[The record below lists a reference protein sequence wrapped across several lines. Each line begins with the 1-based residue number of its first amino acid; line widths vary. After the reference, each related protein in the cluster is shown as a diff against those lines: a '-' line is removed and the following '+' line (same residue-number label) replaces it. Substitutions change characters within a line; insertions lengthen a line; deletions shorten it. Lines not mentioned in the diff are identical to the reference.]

1 LIRLHLLG
9 TVDLRRDAVEVRS
22 VLSQPKRLA
31 LLAYLAS
38 ATPRGFH
45 SRETLLG
52 LFWPESDAERA
63 RNSLR
68 QALHQLRRSLG
79 DDALASRADREVGVD
94 PAVFWC
100 DAAAFDDAVDEGRW
114 EDALKL
120 YRGDLLPGFFI
131 DDAPDAER
139 WLEEERTRRRRAA
152 VDAAWKLADQ
162 EEARG
167 EWRAAALWAQRALG
181 LAPEETGIRR
191 LMGLLQR
198 AGEPAAALAAFAE
211 FERRLDAEYGLS
223 PSAETMRMVE
233 QLRAPRA
240 DPSATTP
247 IAAAA
252 PIPPA
257 AVSPAPS
264 ADPLASA
271 TPVPEPAPSSSAA
284 TETTRTE
291 VPASASTPLYPH
303 VPPVA
308 PEPAP
313 GTSSPEPVRTDGH
326 RRRKRWMPYAVAAAA
341 VLLLLIGGW
350 ALRGRRSAAPE
361 AAPAEAP
368 SIAVLPFVNLSGD
381 PENDYFSDGLS
392 EELLNV
398 LAQLPELRVAA
409 RTSSFRYR
417 GNDVPVDS
425 IGRALRVGHVL
436 EGSVRQEG
444 PRVRVTAQ
452 LIETGTGFHL
462 WSANYDRELRD
473 VFAIQD
479 EISRAIVRELQ
490 VKLTGPRAG
499 RSLARQET
507 ADPEAH
513 ALVLKGQYV
522 QGQATREALAQAAAF
537 FEQATQRDPRYGR
550 AYAMLASNVQ
560 FQAYRRYIPTDEGYA
575 RAKSLARQALA
586 LDSAL
591 LPAHA
596 TLARVAELHEWDFRA
611 AEAHYRRAT
620 ELNPN
625 ANLGYTPRAFL
636 LMRLG
641 RTDEALVAARRSA
654 ELSPDRPATLNNLGA
669 IYGFAGRYPDAIQA
683 FQSAMA
689 LDREN
694 PSSAIGLALTY
705 TYMGRHADALA
716 AAEPLRA
723 RADDQ
728 AVLGTLGYVDARAG
742 RHAQARQALRAVEAQ
757 PDASRYARATVHAG
771 LGEHEQAFA
780 LLDQAVRAREGEVA
794 DLGIDPSFAPLRD
807 DPRMAALLRRI
818 GLPDVR

>member
-22 VLSQPKRLA
+22 VLSQPKRMA

-52 LFWPESDAERA
+52 LFWPESDPERA

-79 DDALASRADREVGVD
+79 DDVLVSRADHEVGVD
-94 PAVFWC
+94 PAAFWC
-100 DAAAFDDAVDEGRW
+100 DAAAFGDAVAEGRY

-131 DDAPDAER
+131 DDAPEAER
-139 WLEEERTRRRRAA
+139 WLEEERTRLRRAA
-152 VDAAWKLADQ
+152 TDAAWRLTDQ

-167 EWRAAALWAQRALG
+167 EWRAAALWAQRALSF
-181 LAPEETGIRR
+181 APEETAIRR
-191 LMGLLQR
+191 VMVLLER
-198 AGEPAAALAAFAE
+198 AGEPAAALSAFGD
-211 FERRLDAEYGLS
+211 FERRLDAEYGLT
-223 PSAETMRMVE
+223 PSAET
-233 QLRAPRA
+233 LRIVDALRQPRSH
-240 DPSATTP
+240 PP
-247 IAAAA
+247 AAA
-252 PIPPA
+252 PVPVPPPDPMVAAAPLPEVAPPPA
-257 AVSPAPS
+257 TAPAPPPSVLPPDPPRAESQPAASGSAVSAVS
-264 ADPLASA
+264 ADA
-271 TPVPEPAPSSSAA
+271 PARP
-284 TETTRTE
+284 
-291 VPASASTPLYPH
+291 
-303 VPPVA
+303 
-308 PEPAP
+308 
-313 GTSSPEPVRTDGH
+313 
-326 RRRKRWMPYAVAAAA
+326 RRRWLAYAAAA
-341 VLLLLIGGW
+341 VAALVLIAGGG
-350 ALRGRRSAAPE
+350 ALLRGRSAAPA
-361 AAPAEAP
+361 AAPAQAP
-368 SIAVLPFVNLSGD
+368 AIAVLPFANLSGD

-436 EGSVRQEG
+436 EGSVRQYGE
-444 PRVRVTAQ
+444 RVRITAQ
-452 LIETGTGFHL
+452 LIETATGFHL
-462 WSANYDRELRD
+462 WSATYDRELRD

-522 QGQATREALAQAAAF
+522 QGQVTRESAAQAAAF
-537 FEQATQRDPRYGR
+537 FEQAVQRDPRYGR
-550 AYAMLASNVQ
+550 AYALLASAVQ
-560 FQAYRRYIPTDEGYA
+560 TQAYRRYVPPDEAYA
-575 RAKSLARQALA
+575 RATSLARRALA
-586 LDSAL
+586 LDSTL

-596 TLARVAELHEWDFRA
+596 TLARIAELHEWDFER

-641 RTDEALVAARRSA
+641 RTDEAVVAARRSA
-654 ELSPDRPATLNNLGA
+654 ELAPDRPNTHNNLGA
-669 IYGFAGRYPDAIQA
+669 IYGFAGRYADAVQA
-683 FQSAMA
+683 FHAARA
-689 LDREN
+689 LDRDN
-694 PSSAIGLALTY
+694 PSAAIGLALTH
-705 TYMGRHADALA
+705 TYVGRHTEALA

-723 RADDQ
+723 LGDDQ
-728 AVLGTLGYVDARAG
+728 HVLGTLGYVYARAG
-742 RHAQARQALRAVEAQ
+742 RHAQARQALRTLESQ
-757 PDASRYARATVHAG
+757 PDASRYVRASVHAG
-771 LGEHEQAFA
+771 LGDRDRAFA

-794 DLGIDPSFAPLRD
+794 DLGIDPTFAALRG
-807 DPRMAALLRRI
+807 DPRMDALLRRI
-818 GLPDVR
+818 GVPKVR

>member
-9 TVDLRRDAVEVRS
+9 TVDLRRDAAEVRS

-52 LFWPESDAERA
+52 LFWPESDQERA

-79 DDALASRADREVGVD
+79 DDVLASRADREVGLE
-94 PAVFWC
+94 PAAFWC
-100 DAAAFDDAVDEGRW
+100 DAAAFDEAVDEGRW

-139 WLEEERTRRRRAA
+139 WLDEERTRRRRAA

-181 LAPEETGIRR
+181 FAPEETAIRR

-211 FERRLDAEYGLS
+211 FERRLDAEYGLA

-233 QLRAPRA
+233 QLRAPRPA
-240 DPSATTP
+240 
-247 IAAAA
+247 
-252 PIPPA
+252 PPA
-257 AVSPAPS
+257 AMPVAPPPPTPAAPANPALPRLPAPEV
-264 ADPLASA
+264 APLSGAA
-271 TPVPEPAPSSSAA
+271 AETPGMELPASSSAPV
-284 TETTRTE
+284 RPE
-291 VPASASTPLYPH
+291 VPSIVADPAPRTSSPGPARTD
-303 VPPVA
+303 PVA
-308 PEPAP
+308 P
-313 GTSSPEPVRTDGH
+313 GRT
-326 RRRKRWMPYAVAAAA
+326 RWMPYAMAAAM
-341 VLLLLIGGW
+341 VLLLLAGGW
-350 ALRGRRSAAPE
+350 ALRGRGRAAPVAQ
-361 AAPAEAP
+361 AAQAP

-444 PRVRVTAQ
+444 ARVRITAQ

-522 QGQATREALAQAAAF
+522 QAQATREALAQAAAF

-560 FQAYRRYIPTDEGYA
+560 FQAYRRYIPTGEGYA
-575 RAKSLARQALA
+575 RARSLARQALA

-596 TLARVAELHEWDFRA
+596 TLARIAELHEWDFRA

-620 ELNPN
+620 EVNPN
-625 ANLGYTPRAFL
+625 ANLAYTTRAFL

-641 RTDEALVAARRSA
+641 RTDEAIVAARRAA
-654 ELSPDRPATLNNLGA
+654 ELSPDGPATLNNLGA
-669 IYGFAGRYPDAIQA
+669 IYGFADRYPDAVRA
-683 FQSAMA
+683 FQSARA
-689 LDREN
+689 LDPEN

-705 TYMGRHADALA
+705 TYMGRHAEALA

-723 RADDQ
+723 RTDDQ

-742 RHAQARQALRAVEAQ
+742 RHDQARQALRAVEAQ
-757 PDASRYARATVHAG
+757 PDASRYLRATVHAG
-771 LGEHEQAFA
+771 LGERDQAFA
-780 LLDQAVRAREGEVA
+780 LLEQAVRARESEVA

-807 DPRMAALLRRI
+807 DPRMAALLHRI